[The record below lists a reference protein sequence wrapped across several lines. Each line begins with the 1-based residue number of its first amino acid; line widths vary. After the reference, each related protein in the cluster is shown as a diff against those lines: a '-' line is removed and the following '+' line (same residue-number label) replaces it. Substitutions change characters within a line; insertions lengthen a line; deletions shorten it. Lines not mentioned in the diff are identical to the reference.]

1 MTPPSLGIDISKET
15 FDVEISLASKP
26 KHKRFLNQI
35 TGFKS
40 LSDWLTKYGVEQVHA
55 CLEATGNYGEAVALY
70 LRDRGH
76 FVSIVNPAQIA
87 YFAKSEL
94 QRNKDD
100 RVDAGVIR
108 RFCEQRMPPE
118 WKPLT
123 ADERE
128 LQGLTRHL
136 ENLKVSKQQEENRL
150 QSGVSSET
158 VSDSIQEMITF
169 LGGKIEQIEK
179 KIQEHIDHHPE
190 LKQKQSLLISIP
202 GIGKLTAAMMLGE
215 MPQLDE
221 LGSARKAAAQC
232 GITPA
237 HRRSGKS
244 VRGKPRLS
252 KIGNARMRKILYMP
266 ALAAM
271 RFNPVVREF
280 CRRLLENDKHKSKLA
295 IVGAAMR
302 KLLHIAFG
310 VLKHRQMFNSN
321 HQPKFAC

>member
-1 MTPPSLGIDISKET
+1 MTKPALGIDISKET
-15 FDVEISLASKP
+15 FDVELSVSGKP
-26 KHKRFLNQI
+26 KHKRFANGI
-35 TGFKS
+35 VGFES
-40 LSDWLTKYGVEQVHA
+40 VSDWLNKYGVDQVHA
-55 CLEATGNYGEAVALY
+55 CLEATGRYGEALALH
-70 LRDRGH
+70 LRTQGH
-76 FVSIVNPAQIA
+76 LVSIVNPAQIS

-123 ADERE
+123 AAECE
-128 LQGLTRHL
+128 LQALTRHL
-136 ENLKVSKQQEENRL
+136 ENLKVAKQIEENRL
-150 QSGVSSET
+150 QSGVSSPT
-158 VSDSIQEMITF
+158 VIDSIQEMTTF
-169 LGGKIEQIEK
+169 LGGKIEQVEK

-190 LKQKQSLLISIP
+190 LKEKQNLLVSIP
-202 GIGKLTAAMMLGE
+202 GIGKLTAAMILGE
-215 MPQLDE
+215 MPQLDD

-232 GITPA
+232 GVTPA

-271 RFNPVVREF
+271 RFNPVVRNF
-280 CRRLLENDKHKSKLA
+280 CSRLRENDKHKSKLA

-310 VLKHRQMFNSN
+310 VLKHRQMFDSN
-321 HQPKFAC
+321 HQPNFAG

>member
-1 MTPPSLGIDISKET
+1 MTLPSLGIDISKET
-15 FDVEISLASKP
+15 FDVELKVGDKP
-26 KHKRFLNQI
+26 RHKRFSNQI
-35 TGFKS
+35 TGFEA
-40 LSDWLTKYGVEQVHA
+40 LSAWLSKYGVLQIHA
-55 CLEATGNYGEAVALY
+55 CLEATGTYGEAVALY
-70 LRDRGH
+70 LRNQGH

-123 ADERE
+123 AAERE

-136 ENLKVSKQQEENRL
+136 ENLKVTKQQEENRL
-150 QSGVSSET
+150 ESGVSSET
-158 VSDSIQEMITF
+158 VSNSIKDMIGF
-169 LGGKIEQIEK
+169 LGGKIEQMQK
-179 KIQEHIDHHPE
+179 KVQEHIEQHPE
-190 LKQKQSLLISIP
+190 LKEKQTLLISIP
-202 GIGKLTAAMMLGE
+202 GIGKLTAAMILGE
-215 MPQLDE
+215 MPQLDN
-221 LGSARKAAAQC
+221 LRSARKAAAQC

-244 VRGKPRLS
+244 VRGRPRLS

-271 RFNPVVREF
+271 RFNPVVRDF
-280 CRRLLENDKHKSKLA
+280 CRRLLENDQHKSKLA

-310 VLKHRQMFNSN
+310 VLKHRQLFNSN
-321 HQPKFAC
+321 HQPNFAR